1 MWQTGGKVLEKR
13 GYYNEHIFASCRDV
27 VIPKSKF
34 LAEEEAKRKA
44 AAAAAAAAA
53 VTAES
58 HEDDDGDDD
67 VFYDSEDDQDDD
79 DDSSDPVSYV
89 YLLRYLQIN
98 RASVACMLNV
108 FCKHN

>member
-1 MWQTGGKVLEKR
+1 MQCILRSLVVAVLQTRQKEVQTVERLFIANICAC
-13 GYYNEHIFASCRDV
+13 YRDV

-44 AAAAAAAAA
+44 AAAD
-53 VTAES
+53 S

-79 DDSSDPVSYV
+79 DDSSDSVS
-89 YLLRYLQIN
+89 
-98 RASVACMLNV
+98 
-108 FCKHN
+108 

>member
-1 MWQTGGKVLEKR
+1 MEKR
-13 GYYNEHIFASCRDV
+13 GYYYEHIFVSCRDV

-53 VTAES
+53 TAES

-89 YLLRYLQIN
+89 YLLRSLQIN
-98 RASVACMLNV
+98 CGSVTCMLKV
-108 FCKHN
+108 FCRRN

>member
-1 MWQTGGKVLEKR
+1 MVKI
-13 GYYNEHIFASCRDV
+13 GYYNVHIFASCRDV

-44 AAAAAAAAA
+44 AAAAAA
-53 VTAES
+53 AES

-89 YLLRYLQIN
+89 PLLRSLQIS
-98 RASVACMLNV
+98 RGSGACTLIV
-108 FCKHN
+108 FCKKRVCWTLSTVSG

>member
-1 MWQTGGKVLEKR
+1 MEKR
-13 GYYNEHIFASCRDV
+13 ECVYYYNKHIFASCRDV

-53 VTAES
+53 TAVS

-79 DDSSDPVSYV
+79 DDSSDSISYV
-89 YLLRYLQIN
+89 SLLCSLQIC
-98 RASVACMLNV
+98 RGFVAYMLSVYCERY
-108 FCKHN
+108 